1 MRSAGGQLMIVMAHQ
16 LAVLVPTLV
25 AFAAGYGLRAA
36 IYARAAKL
44 QRKD

>member
-1 MRSAGGQLMIVMAHQ
+1 MIVMAHQ

-44 QRKD
+44 RERER